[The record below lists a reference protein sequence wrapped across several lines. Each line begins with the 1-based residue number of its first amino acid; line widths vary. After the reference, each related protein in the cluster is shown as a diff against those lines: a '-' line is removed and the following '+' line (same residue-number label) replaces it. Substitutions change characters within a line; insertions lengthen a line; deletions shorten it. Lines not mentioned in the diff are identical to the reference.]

1 MTKILIVDDESIL
14 RKMYQVKF
22 QNNGFEVDTAQNGAE
37 VFERLAVSRP
47 DIILLDVMMPK
58 IDGFE
63 VLARL
68 KANQDFKNIPVV
80 LLTNLSAS
88 ELDKGKGLELGAID
102 YLVKDNFTPADIVQ
116 KVKGYLLT
124 QKP

>member
-1 MTKILIVDDESIL
+1 MVKILIVDDEPIL
-14 RKMYQVKF
+14 RKMYQIKF
-22 QNNGFEVDTAQNGAE
+22 QNSGFEVITAQDGAE
-37 VFERLAVSRP
+37 VFERIQESRP
-47 DIILLDVMMPK
+47 DLILLDVMMPK
-58 IDGFE
+58 MDGFE

-88 ELDKGKGLELGAID
+88 ELDRGKGLELGALD

-116 KVKGYLLT
+116 KVKSYLT
-124 QKP
+124 A

>member
-1 MTKILIVDDESIL
+1 MKILIVDDEPIL

-22 QNNGFEVDTAQNGAE
+22 QNNGFEVDSAGDGAE
-37 VFERLAVSRP
+37 VFDRLKESRP

-58 IDGFE
+58 MDGFE

-68 KANQDFKNIPVV
+68 KANQDLKNIPVV

-88 ELDKGKGLELGAID
+88 ELDKGKGMELGALD

-116 KVKGYLLT
+116 KVKSYLT
-124 QKP
+124 AIKP